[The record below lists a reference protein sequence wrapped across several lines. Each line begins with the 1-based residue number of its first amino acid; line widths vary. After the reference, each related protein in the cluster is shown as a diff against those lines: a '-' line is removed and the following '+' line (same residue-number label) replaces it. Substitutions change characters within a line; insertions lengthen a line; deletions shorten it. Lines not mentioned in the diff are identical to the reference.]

1 MTLLV
6 GTLLG
11 LAVGLLLIA
20 FYRSKGIADRLVVV
34 DAFSACTL
42 GACLLAAAQSGHTAF
57 LDVALGFA
65 VIAFLATVG
74 WANALASLDS
84 AEDEE

>member
-6 GTLLG
+6 GTLLA

-20 FYRSKGIADRLVVV
+20 FYRLKGIADRLVVV
-34 DAFSACTL
+34 DAFSACAI
-42 GACLLAAAQSGHTAF
+42 GACLLAAAQTGHTAF

-65 VIAFLATVG
+65 VIAFLATVS
-74 WANALASLDS
+74 WANALSRLDS
-84 AEDEE
+84 REDGE